1 MTYQESITA
10 KKMIG
15 NNTKYGIIDHI
26 VMEKGFYWFSILNEK
41 RNETLIKCLDL
52 IR

>member
-15 NNTKYGIIDHI
+15 DNTKYGIINHI
-26 VMEKGFYWFSILNEK
+26 VIQKGFYYFSILNEN
-41 RNETLIKCLDL
+41 RNETLIKCLEI